1 MEKTDCFAYRK
12 RRGDGASLC
21 VALTRCYCVEEDCPF
36 YMTKCERGKKAAK
49 AMARNA
55 EVGIDTE
62 KYKNQR
68 KVPNYCANCGAK
80 MELGG
85 KKDES

>member
-62 KYKNQR
+62 KYKKTHYAARQDMR
-68 KVPNYCANCGAK
+68 K
-80 MELGG
+80 EDEG
-85 KKDES
+85 K

>member
-12 RRGDGASLC
+12 RHGDGASLC

-36 YMTKCERGKKAAK
+36 YMTKCERGKKMAK

-55 EVGIDTE
+55 EVGIDPE

-68 KVPNYCANCGAK
+68 
-80 MELGG
+80 
-85 KKDES
+85 

>member
-36 YMTKCERGKKAAK
+36 LHDEMRAGQE
-49 AMARNA
+49 
-55 EVGIDTE
+55 
-62 KYKNQR
+62 
-68 KVPNYCANCGAK
+68 
-80 MELGG
+80 GG
-85 KKDES
+85 KGNGKERRGRH